1 MKYLL
6 WLLAACSSLAAV
18 AQNASPSSRHN
29 FETARQLDIFNSLYR
44 DLDLYYVDTL
54 DAKKNIE
61 NAVLYMLSQL
71 DPYTVLYPDDHADEL
86 RQLTTGKYAGVGS
99 VISYRDD
106 LRRCIVSVP
115 YEGMPAAEA
124 GLRPGDVILAIDGR
138 EFEKD
143 ERQSA
148 ADFSSAVSEA
158 LRGQPG
164 TPLAVRV
171 RRPGTGRPLD
181 FQLVRRTVTLPSI
194 TLSSLLN
201 DSVGYIAL
209 GQYTENTARDMRL
222 ALVALKQQGA
232 RRLVLD
238 LRGNVGGLMFE
249 AVNLVNLF
257 VPRGKEVVSTRG
269 KLKETTAS
277 YKTTADPLDLDMPL
291 VVLVDGET
299 ASAAEITAG
308 ALQDYD
314 RAVVMGSR
322 TYGKGLVQEPR
333 VLPYGAVLKLTTSK
347 YYIPSGRC
355 VQAYKFENGR
365 PVHQPDSLA
374 REFRTAAGR
383 PVYDGGGI
391 APDVELP
398 VDSLPGL
405 LAYLSA
411 SDELFDYVVDY
422 RNAHDSIA
430 APEAFA
436 LTDADYAALRAYLGE
451 RGFTYDRQSL
461 RLLEALRQVAAREGY
476 AEVARDELAALEAR
490 LKHNED
496 FDFAHWRPEI
506 QRLVEHAIVAAYYY
520 DAGAARYALRDDK
533 DVRAAAAL
541 LADDARYRQLLAA
554 PRRR

>member
-6 WLLAACSSLAAV
+6 WLLAACSSLAAG

-44 DLDLYYVDTL
+44 DLELYYVDTL

-71 DPYTVLYPDDHADEL
+71 DPYTVLYSDDHADEL

-124 GLRPGDVILAIDGR
+124 GLRPGDVILSIDGR

-148 ADFSSAVSEA
+148 ADFSTAVSEA

-194 TLSSLLN
+194 TISSLLN

-222 ALVALKQQGA
+222 AVVALKQQGA

-238 LRGNVGGLMFE
+238 LRGNVGGLMLE

-314 RAVVMGSR
+314 RAVIMGSR

-365 PVHQPDSLA
+365 PVHLPDSLA

-411 SDELFDYVVDY
+411 SDELFDYVVSY

-430 APEAFA
+430 APETFA
-436 LTDADYAALRAYLGE
+436 LTDADYAALRAYLSE

-461 RLLEALRQVAAREGY
+461 RLLEALRLVAAREGY
-476 AEVARDELAALEAR
+476 AEVACDELAALEAR